1 MGGGKKV
8 KRSTKSPQYK
18 DSQMGR
24 RKLQK
29 LVSKLKK
36 AFAMKVMYSFMYIIL
51 RVHVCIQKKIH
62 YTWCLFVF
70 KYIYHQLHK
79 FSMISNLPT
88 IFFVDKMSFKIKKNA
103 ENHISFSTNTYI
115 LYKYIHKYILHT
127 TAINLKRG
135 YIEQRGKGGCV
146 SVF

>member
-62 YTWCLFVF
+62 YT
-70 KYIYHQLHK
+70 
-79 FSMISNLPT
+79 
-88 IFFVDKMSFKIKKNA
+88 
-103 ENHISFSTNTYI
+103 
-115 LYKYIHKYILHT
+115 
-127 TAINLKRG
+127 
-135 YIEQRGKGGCV
+135 
-146 SVF
+146 